1 MAKVIILCLL
11 AIVEMAAG
19 FFMFLNRRSHND
31 RSRSILA
38 IFFIFSAIGAILTIL
53 LAGNGVSDAGER
65 PLLKPS
71 SIFVGFTIF
80 FFLMLYPIEI
90 MRPNWLNV
98 KRCLRIL
105 TPYLTFAGMYAVV
118 NWTGTHHLYSTEE
131 IFRNIDKSEVFLR
144 LVLSL
149 LFIPYGLWV
158 MQMHY
163 NWRKSSAPIKWLK
176 AIVSITMLMTVT
188 FSCSKLFQIRWTIYL
203 HLLLYFILTAIILL
217 MEIRVR
223 FRVPKIPMAVSPD
236 TDGQDSPGETPAT
249 GKESQTSGKKSQ
261 DTGGMKN
268 TEEILKENL
277 QKAMDNPNVWQNPNL
292 TREML
297 CHILGTNANYL
308 QKAIKSMGYASYSDL
323 INHKR
328 VEYVC
333 REIETGRKRN
343 LQDIFFQAGYRS
355 RITAWR
361 NFTAITGTSPA
372 LWGSDSEN
380 IS

>member
-38 IFFIFSAIGAILTIL
+38 IFFLFRAIGAILTIL

-149 LFIPYGLWV
+149 LFIPYGL
-158 MQMHY
+158 
-163 NWRKSSAPIKWLK
+163 
-176 AIVSITMLMTVT
+176 
-188 FSCSKLFQIRWTIYL
+188 
-203 HLLLYFILTAIILL
+203 
-217 MEIRVR
+217 
-223 FRVPKIPMAVSPD
+223 
-236 TDGQDSPGETPAT
+236 
-249 GKESQTSGKKSQ
+249 
-261 DTGGMKN
+261 
-268 TEEILKENL
+268 
-277 QKAMDNPNVWQNPNL
+277 
-292 TREML
+292 
-297 CHILGTNANYL
+297 
-308 QKAIKSMGYASYSDL
+308 
-323 INHKR
+323 
-328 VEYVC
+328 
-333 REIETGRKRN
+333 
-343 LQDIFFQAGYRS
+343 
-355 RITAWR
+355 
-361 NFTAITGTSPA
+361 
-372 LWGSDSEN
+372 
-380 IS
+380 